1 MSAPV
6 GDVSQA
12 LRLTDIAEKTG
23 LDVCAAHVAAAADAS
38 ICPILTLDADRWQ
51 RASASLL
58 DLLYIIEIAEPEN

>member
-6 GDVSQA
+6 G
-12 LRLTDIAEKTG
+12 
-23 LDVCAAHVAAAADAS
+23 DVCAAHVAAAADAS